1 MDNVVLVYMKHVLI
15 LMSVFI
21 VALCLAW
28 GCWRLER
35 WWNWKVSYQSQV
47 EQVVQP
53 LEQRVTD
60 LEKRVLVL
68 ENKK

>member
-1 MDNVVLVYMKHVLI
+1 MKEDVLI
-15 LMSVFI
+15 FI
-21 VALCLAW
+21 GVLTVAILVIW

-53 LEQRVTD
+53 LEQRVAD